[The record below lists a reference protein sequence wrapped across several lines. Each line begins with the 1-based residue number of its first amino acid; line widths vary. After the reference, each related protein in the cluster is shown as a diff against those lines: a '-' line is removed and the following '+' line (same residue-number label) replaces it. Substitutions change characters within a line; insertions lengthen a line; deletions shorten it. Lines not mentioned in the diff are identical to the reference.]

1 MPVRAIAPL
10 ALLLVLA
17 GAVPAHAAAARIAPG
32 PDSDGDG
39 LPDAWE
45 LHGVTV
51 DTAAGPRFIDL
62 PAMGAD
68 PAKPDIFLH
77 VDWMAG
83 AEHDQR
89 PSPAAIRLVVE
100 AFANSPYVS
109 PTGSVGIALHVDSGP
124 DSALAEPGITW
135 GPLSR
140 ARVLPWQKNLGTAA
154 KGSYD
159 WGAFDAIKNGP
170 GGFTESGRAPV
181 FHYAV
186 FGCFH
191 DLDDPLGWGASG
203 NSRGIGGTDLVVTLC
218 NFTDGVGTPRE
229 QAGTLMHELGHNLGL
244 RHGGCDDTN
253 SKAGYASVMNY
264 AYQMEGITRGG
275 MQGVVDFSRGL
286 EPVLD
291 EGLLPE
297 VSGLFAAAGLETR
310 TDARACVAPGPVRAG
325 RSAREAVPA
334 DARTRAAADAGCA
347 EGAAFDD
354 WKTIRLDLG
363 DIGHL
368 PDTHRRR
375 R

>member
-1 MPVRAIAPL
+1 MSGRAL
-10 ALLLVLA
+10 ASLVLLVVL
-17 GAVPAHAAAARIAPG
+17 AAALSAPAATTRPAPG

-39 LPDAWE
+39 LPDEWE
-45 LHGVTV
+45 LHGVTI
-51 DTAAGPRFIDL
+51 DGGAGRRFIDL

-68 PAKPDIFLH
+68 PMKPDIFLQI
-77 VDWMAG
+77 DGMAG
-83 AEHDQR
+83 AAHDQR
-89 PSPAAIRLVVE
+89 PSPAAIKLVVD
-100 AFANSPYVS
+100 AFANAPYVS
-109 PTGSVGIALHVDSGP
+109 PSGSVGITLHVDAGP
-124 DSALAEPGITW
+124 NSALGEAGITW

-154 KGSYD
+154 QGSYD

-170 GGFTESGRAPV
+170 GGFTETGRGPV
-181 FHYAV
+181 FHYAI

-229 QAGTLMHELGHNLGL
+229 QAGTIMHELGHNLGL

-264 AYQMEGITRGG
+264 AYQMEGLTRGG
-275 MQGVVDFSRGL
+275 RHGVVDFSRGL

-291 EGLLPE
+291 DGLLPE
-297 VSGLFAAAGLETR
+297 VGGLFATVGLEGQ
-310 TDARACVAPGPVRAG
+310 TDGRACVAPGPVRAG
-325 RSAREAVPA
+325 RSAREALPTDASAAGGASCA
-334 DARTRAAADAGCA
+334 D
-347 EGAAFDD
+347 GAVFDD
-354 WKTIRLDLG
+354 WKAIRLDLG

-368 PDTHRRR
+368 PSAHRRR